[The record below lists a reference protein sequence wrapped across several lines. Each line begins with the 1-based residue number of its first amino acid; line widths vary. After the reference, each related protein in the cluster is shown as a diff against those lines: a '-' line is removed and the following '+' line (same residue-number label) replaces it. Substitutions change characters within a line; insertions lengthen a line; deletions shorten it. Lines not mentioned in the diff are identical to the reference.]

1 MNWIPLFFLLAVCLL
16 LMLLERIGLPTTLV
30 LNMKGDVKRESRWR
44 AQYGQAVWTIVTAIL
59 IFQLD
64 PTARQKI
71 PPLLIATFGASI
83 VATII
88 KRLTGRVRPNREHA
102 GKFLGPTLR
111 HANFRES
118 FPSSHSASAV
128 AMSAMLAHFYPPAA
142 ATFWTLAILCAALRY
157 VLDANWPSDVVGG
170 IAIGYAAAGIT
181 CHFFVLGGPV
191 L

>member
-1 MNWIPLFFLLAVCLL
+1 MNWFPLFCLLAACLL

-30 LNMKGDVKRESRWR
+30 LNMKGDVKRESRWL
-44 AQYGQAVWTIVTAIL
+44 AQYGQAVCTIITAIL

-157 VLDANWPSDVVGG
+157 VLDAHWPSDVVGG
-170 IAIGYAAAGIT
+170 IAIGYAAAAVT